1 MMMKKLA
8 PTKKVTL
15 YLARTGRTV
24 WEEQAR
30 IESNAGVPLSESGVD
45 EVLRLA
51 GELGDCSVS
60 AVYCPPGEAEKQTAK
75 LLARKLG
82 VKRHTV
88 EELRE
93 IDYGLWQGLTTDEI
107 KRRQP
112 RVFRQWRKTPKT
124 VQPPGGESLGDVEQ
138 RLRRAVREIIRRK
151 KGTGSPLLVLRPVA
165 LTLLR
170 SIVREEDM
178 ETLWCNGDPDFTWG
192 AYETDDH
199 LI

>member
-1 MMMKKLA
+1 MKKLA
-8 PTKKVTL
+8 AAKKVTL
-15 YLARTGRTV
+15 YLARTGKTV
-24 WEEQAR
+24 WEDQAR
-30 IESNAGVPLSESGVD
+30 IESAAGVPLSDEGVE

-51 GELGDCSVS
+51 GELDDVAIS

-75 LLARKLG
+75 LLAKRLG
-82 VKRHTV
+82 VKRQMV

-138 RLRRAVREIIRRK
+138 RLRRAVREIIRRR
-151 KGTGSPLLVLRPVA
+151 KGKGSPLLVLRPVA

-170 SIVREEDM
+170 SIVREEDVD
-178 ETLWCNGDPDFTWG
+178 TLWCHGDPEFTWG
-192 AYETDDH
+192 AYETDDK